1 MSSRV
6 CASGLKRRSRRLMYL
21 QGCSRRSRRSK
32 SSVGPSGA
40 RAVSSPKSP
49 IEVERCG
56 RRPTVVGH
64 LYRPCIAHDS
74 CNRKHSSHLGSK
86 PQSKQSR
93 KQPSMVSLA
102 EVAIVRVEAPWMK
115 QPLDLSSWHVVLGKR
130 FVKLSKMDP
139 KISRL
144 LLGEAPAKK
153 RALTDTSIV
162 EDLIKLRNAAVD
174 KEVLAN
180 HAASTARAEEDL
192 GVGTSQ
198 KRPDAKRRKIIEE
211 SLPPVLVIDVPGV
224 GGGDGRA
231 MSVLTASGQT
241 AVSIELVAE
250 NIDFLHMVA
259 EAQSSSKSED
269 AVEQKEAKEVSG
281 VWWYPQKKAW
291 RVKFAAE
298 GKQKYKFFKPSNPE
312 DPSDVR
318 NAEVEARAFAM
329 SQR

>member
-1 MSSRV
+1 
-6 CASGLKRRSRRLMYL
+6 
-21 QGCSRRSRRSK
+21 
-32 SSVGPSGA
+32 
-40 RAVSSPKSP
+40 
-49 IEVERCG
+49 
-56 RRPTVVGH
+56 
-64 LYRPCIAHDS
+64 
-74 CNRKHSSHLGSK
+74 
-86 PQSKQSR
+86 
-93 KQPSMVSLA
+93 MVSLTEI
-102 EVAIVRVEAPWMK
+102 EVLRVEAPWMK
-115 QPLDLSSWHVVLGKR
+115 QPLDLSSWNTVLGKR

-153 RALTDTSIV
+153 RALSDTSIV
-162 EDLIKLRNAAVD
+162 EDLVKLRNAAVD
-174 KEVLAN
+174 KAVLAN

-198 KRPDAKRRKIIEE
+198 TLPDAKRRKIIEE
-211 SLPPVLVIDVPGV
+211 SLPQVLVVDVPGV
-224 GGGDGRA
+224 GGGDGRS

-259 EAQSSSKSED
+259 EAQLSNLSK
-269 AVEQKEAKEVSG
+269 AATEQTEVNNVSG

-291 RVKFAAE
+291 RVKFSVE
-298 GKQKYKFFKPSNPE
+298 GKLKYKFFKPSNPE

-318 NAEVEARAFAM
+318 SAEVEAKAFAM